1 MTKPK
6 RESQES
12 VEAEGGET
20 QVEVAGAAEVLVE
33 VKAEN
38 EVVEMSEDIK
48 SRYEE
53 FIRRIKQGGK

>member
-1 MTKPK
+1 MIK
-6 RESQES
+6 RKKKSQES
-12 VEAEGGET
+12 VE
-20 QVEVAGAAEVLVE
+20 VEVAGVAEVLVE